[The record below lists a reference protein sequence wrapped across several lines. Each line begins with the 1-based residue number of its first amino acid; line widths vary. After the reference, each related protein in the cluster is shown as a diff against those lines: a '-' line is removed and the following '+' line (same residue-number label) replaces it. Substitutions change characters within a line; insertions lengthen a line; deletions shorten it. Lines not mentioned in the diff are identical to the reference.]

1 MALNA
6 ERYTFTFETRGTTRN
21 VNASSL
27 MVLVDGEHYLVGV
40 ARNLLRPVG
49 RSFQMTYATY
59 GALCWAV
66 SNWKG
71 SPAAVLDSKLSD
83 FSFQVEY

>member
-6 ERYTFTFETRGTTRN
+6 ERYSFMFETRGTARL

-27 MVLVDGEHYLVGV
+27 MVMVDGEHWLVGV

-49 RSFQMTYATY
+49 RSFQLTHTQYTEHYAGRLQT
-59 GALCWAV
+59 GKARQPW
-66 SNWKG
+66 
-71 SPAAVLDSKLSD
+71 
-83 FSFQVEY
+83 F